1 MIQNLYRYVQVNYAP
16 SFDEFDNPIGIGST
30 GVEMHTFK
38 VIKQTPKGVWI
49 NDCTS
54 PSRKK
59 FVNLTARKKYA
70 CLTEADALDS
80 FIARKNRHISILTAQ
95 LKSANKALY
104 KAAMLKEF
112 LIANKFKLDEK

>member
-16 SFDEFDNPIGIGST
+16 SFDEFDNPIGTGST

-49 NDCTS
+49 NDFNG
-54 PSRKK
+54 KK
-59 FVNLTARKKYA
+59 FVNLIARKKYA

-80 FIARKNRHISILTAQ
+80 FIARKHRHISILTAQ
-95 LKSANKALY
+95 LKSANEALY

-112 LIANKFKLDEK
+112 LFAATRNFI